1 MALMVDA
8 ANESKQPTR
17 SVLHNPILL
26 NGNDQ
31 GGLGRRQDTTPA
43 RLALLPAIW
52 TGTVAEPN
60 ILPGVEKFG

>member
-1 MALMVDA
+1 MESMVDA

-17 SVLHNPILL
+17 SVVYNPTLL

-31 GGLGRRQDTTPA
+31 GGVGRRQDTTPA

-52 TGTVAEPN
+52 TRTVAEPN
-60 ILPGVEKFG
+60 ILSGVERFG